1 MPNRYRL
8 AKRGLVIGCGGPIGF
23 TWTVAALAA
32 LEEALGWDPRTADVL
47 VGTSAGA
54 EIAAALGSGRS
65 VSDLLAALE
74 RRPGADGVLAK
85 HLAYD
90 AGRAPRLPVPTLPAI
105 GLTLAALR
113 GRTSAYSGVAGLLPT
128 GRGDAGWLREYG
140 EALSGPD
147 GWVEHPATW
156 IVAADART
164 GERVALGSD
173 RAPRTSLGEAV
184 AASWAIPGMFPPV
197 EIHGRRYL
205 DGGAVSPTSAD
216 LLATYGLDEVVVV
229 APMTTRGGAAGTG
242 LSRVERVLRRQMT
255 AQLDK
260 EHRAL
265 ADNGVRVIRI
275 EPGADDLAAMGPNF
289 MDVRRREAT
298 LATALRTSRTR
309 VAEAIDFS
317 RREGATR

>member
-1 MPNRYRL
+1 MPTT
-8 AKRGLVIGCGGPIGF
+8 RGLVIGCGGPVGF

-32 LEEALGWDPRTADVL
+32 LEETLDWDPRTADVL

-54 EIAAALGSGRS
+54 EIVAALGSGHS
-65 VSDLLAALE
+65 ADDLLAALE
-74 RRPGADGVLAK
+74 QRPEADGVLTR
-85 HLAYD
+85 HLAHD
-90 AGRAPRLPVPTLPAI
+90 SGTPRLPKPAPAAL
-105 GLTLAALR
+105 GLTVAALR

-128 GRGDAGWLREYG
+128 GRGDAGWLRDYG
-140 EALSGPD
+140 DALAGPD

-164 GERVALGSD
+164 GKRVAFGSD

-184 AASWAIPGMFPPV
+184 AASWAIPGIFPPV

-216 LLATYGLDEVVVV
+216 LLATHGLDEVVVV
-229 APMTTRGGAAGTG
+229 APMTTRGGVPGTG
-242 LSRVERVLRRQMT
+242 LSRVERMLRRQMT

-265 ADNGVRVIRI
+265 TDHGVRVVRI
-275 EPGADDLAAMGPNF
+275 EPGADDLAAMGFNF

-309 VAEAIDFS
+309 VADAIDLS
-317 RREGATR
+317 HREGATR